1 MSEAPVPL
9 LIPPE
14 LPPLPRGARL
24 PATPLAL
31 PAQAQPPGTESGPVI
46 VGVAAI
52 DGSGRVRERAV
63 LAAMAWGPGETLD
76 IRIIQ
81 DVAILRATREG
92 CIRVDGRDQ
101 IALPAGCR
109 MVLGIRP
116 GDRVVFAA
124 LPARGIGLVY
134 PMSVASGW
142 IRAHVASLPE
152 VLDA

>member
-24 PATPLAL
+24 PAAPLAL
-31 PAQAQPPGTESGPVI
+31 PAQTQPSDTESGPII

-52 DGSGRVRERAV
+52 DGSGRVRERVV
-63 LAAMAWGPGETLD
+63 LAALAWGPGEALD
-76 IRIIQ
+76 MRIIR
-81 DVAILRATREG
+81 DVAILRAARQG

-109 MVLGIRP
+109 AVLGVKP

-124 LPARGIGLVY
+124 LPARSVGLVY

-152 VLDA
+152 ALYA

>member
-24 PATPLAL
+24 PTAPLAL
-31 PAQAQPPGTESGPVI
+31 PTHAQPSDTESGPII

-63 LAAMAWGPGETLD
+63 LAALAWGPGETLD

-81 DVAILRATREG
+81 DVAILRAAREG

-109 MVLGIRP
+109 TVLGINP
-116 GDRVVFAA
+116 GDRVVLAA
-124 LPARGIGLVY
+124 YPAKGVGLIY

-142 IRAHVASLPE
+142 VRAHIASLPE

>member
-14 LPPLPRGARL
+14 LPPLPRGGRL
-24 PATPLAL
+24 PAAPLAL
-31 PAQAQPPGTESGPVI
+31 PAQAQSSDTESGPI
-46 VGVAAI
+46 FVGVAAI

-63 LAAMAWGPGETLD
+63 LAALAWGPGEALD
-76 IRIIQ
+76 IRIIR
-81 DVAILRATREG
+81 DVAILRAAQEG
-92 CIRVDGRDQ
+92 CVRVDGRDQ

-109 MVLGIRP
+109 VVLGIKP

-124 LPARGIGLVY
+124 HPARGVGLIY

-142 IRAHVASLPE
+142 IRAHIASLPE

>member
-14 LPPLPRGARL
+14 LPALPRGARL
-24 PATPLAL
+24 PAAPLAL
-31 PAQAQPPGTESGPVI
+31 PAQAQPSDTKSGPII

-52 DGSGRVRERAV
+52 DRSGRVRERAV
-63 LAAMAWGPGETLD
+63 LAALAWGLGEVLD
-76 IRIIQ
+76 IRIIR
-81 DVAILRATREG
+81 DVAILRVARKG

-109 MVLGIRP
+109 TILGIKP

-124 LPARGIGLVY
+124 LPARGVGLIY
-134 PMSVASGW
+134 SMSVASGW
-142 IRAHVASLPE
+142 IRAHIASVPE

>member
-14 LPPLPRGARL
+14 LPPLPRGVRL
-24 PATPLAL
+24 PAAPLAL
-31 PAQAQPPGTESGPVI
+31 PAQAQSSDTESGPII

-52 DGSGRVRERAV
+52 DGSDRVRERAV
-63 LAAMAWGPGETLD
+63 LAALAWGPGEALD

-81 DVAILRATREG
+81 DVAILRAAPEG
-92 CIRVDGRDQ
+92 CIRVDSRDQ

-109 MVLGIRP
+109 IVLGIKP

-134 PMSVASGW
+134 PMSVASGG

-152 VLDA
+152 VLNA

>member
-1 MSEAPVPL
+1 VSEAPVPL

-24 PATPLAL
+24 PAAPLAL
-31 PAQAQPPGTESGPVI
+31 PAQAQPSDTEFGPII

-63 LAAMAWGPGETLD
+63 LAALAWGPGEALD
-76 IRIIQ
+76 MRIIR
-81 DVAILRATREG
+81 DVAILRTAREG

-109 MVLGIRP
+109 MVLRIKP
-116 GDRVVFAA
+116 GDRVVIAA
-124 LPARGIGLVY
+124 DPARGVGLIY

-142 IRAHVASLPE
+142 IRAHITSLPE